1 MSFSVSEWVPPLFYE
16 VTQTIIKKSM
26 GTIDKATRVFSLK
39 LGIDQKWMKSC
50 KKVSHPND
58 ILPRLFSLFETEKG
72 YHFILICM
80 LFTMFLTFHNFQVL

>member
-39 LGIDQKWMKSC
+39 LGIDQK
-50 KKVSHPND
+50 
-58 ILPRLFSLFETEKG
+58 
-72 YHFILICM
+72 
-80 LFTMFLTFHNFQVL
+80 